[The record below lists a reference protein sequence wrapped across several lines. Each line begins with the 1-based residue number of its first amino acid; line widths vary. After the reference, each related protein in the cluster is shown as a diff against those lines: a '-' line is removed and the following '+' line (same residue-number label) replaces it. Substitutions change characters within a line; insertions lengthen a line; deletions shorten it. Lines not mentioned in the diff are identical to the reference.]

1 MYIGSVQLLKWK
13 NMVEGMEVD
22 ESIAPSRQCAP
33 CIEAKQHHTLFPR
46 STNESAQEIGELTVS
61 DVWGPTRI
69 QSIQG
74 NSYYILFTDAKSH
87 RLQIYFMKNKS
98 QALQT
103 FEYYKSFMETQK
115 NKKLKILRT
124 DNGGEYISEDF
135 KHFCKEAGIKLQ
147 YTALDSPAQNGI
159 SERLN

>member
-22 ESIAPSRQCAP
+22 KLITPSRQCAP
-33 CIEAKQHHTLFPR
+33 CIEAKQHHTLFLR
-46 STNESAQEIGELTVS
+46 STNELVQEIGELTVS

-74 NSYYILFTDAKSH
+74 NSYYISFTNAKPCRS
-87 RLQIYFMKNKS
+87 QIYFMKNKS
-98 QALQT
+98 QALQK
-103 FEYYKSFMETQK
+103 FKYYKSFMKTQK

-124 DNGGEYISEDF
+124 DNGGEYISEGF
-135 KHFCKEAGIKLQ
+135 KHYCREASI
-147 YTALDSPAQNGI
+147 
-159 SERLN
+159 RL